1 MIEVLPGPLEA
12 PLRSKTHPLTL
23 ILPTPAAL
31 ADDLI
36 AAAIALDAAAADAE
50 ALAGGLRQFVDVLAG
65 EKPHPDELGFIAE
78 QVGQVVARL
87 HEAQGR
93 LLFG

>member
-1 MIEVLPGPLEA
+1 MKA
-12 PLRSKTHPLTL
+12 PPALQTHPLTL

-36 AAAIALDAAAADAE
+36 AAAIALDVAAADAE
-50 ALAGGLRQFVDVLAG
+50 ALAGGMRQFVAILAG
-65 EKPHPDELGFIAE
+65 ENPHPDELRFIAE
-78 QVGQVVARL
+78 QIGQVVARL